1 MKDKEK
7 EIQSILNEYKMMRR
21 KNKENEEIEDI
32 EEQQEKSVI
41 NPELTLA
48 QIRNLREKDLN
59 LQMMKILIKKQEEI
73 EQDEKKASNKIKKV
87 KQEIGNFRYTYDEN
101 ENATN
106 ADEMKKMTQKY
117 ERIRKEQA
125 EIKGVK
131 LLCDEQLSDFSEKTG
146 LTVNNVKEMMIKEEE
161 LKRQY
166 EEEQEKLRQE
176 RIEREERL
184 KREAEERLKREIEER
199 EKKEQEEK
207 QVDIVDES
215 IEQTVE
221 IEETENKDEI
231 IDNKPYDKDDIVI
244 IYPYK
249 NTASYIFE
257 GKEGKVENIREIV
270 WGEKPK
276 LFGKFKIKKE
286 EYVLTNN
293 NTGETKE
300 YESKLNPVVFEIFK
314 SNPEKLEN
322 YMNLKSKTS
331 ILYVF
336 DEQQKKNKDV
346 AKIMNKYQKE
356 DNQVSQKIGYLGFG
370 DKLNAKFS
378 HKSNKKI
385 SKKQLALPSGT
396 ENNSIIN
403 EAENLISN
411 LEETKAK
418 MEELKKLMNS
428 ENNQEN

>member
-21 KNKENEEIEDI
+21 KNKENEEIEDL
-32 EEQQEKSVI
+32 EERQEKSLI
-41 NPELTLA
+41 NPELTLE
-48 QIRNLREKDLN
+48 QIRNLKEKDLN
-59 LQMMKILIKKQEEI
+59 LQMMKILIIKQEEI
-73 EQDEKKASNKIKKV
+73 EQDEKKANNKIKKV
-87 KQEIGNFRYTYDEN
+87 KEEIGKFRYTYDEN

-131 LLCDEQLSDFSEKTG
+131 LLCDEQLEDFSEKTG
-146 LTVNNVKEMMIKEEE
+146 LTVNNVKEMMVRDEE

-166 EEEQEKLRQE
+166 EIEQEKLRQE

-184 KREAEERLKREIEER
+184 KKEAEERERQEKEEN
-199 EKKEQEEK
+199 EK
-207 QVDIVDES
+207 QTSIINEQDDIEKDRDELINS
-215 IEQTVE
+215 
-221 IEETENKDEI
+221 
-231 IDNKPYDKDDIVI
+231 KPYDKDDIVI

-257 GKEGKVENIREIV
+257 GKEGKISDIRELV
-270 WGEKPK
+270 WGENPK

-314 SNPEKLEN
+314 ANPEKLES
-322 YMNLKSKTS
+322 YMNLESKTS

-346 AKIMNKYQKE
+346 AKMMNKYQKE
-356 DNQVSQKIGYLGFG
+356 DNQVSKKIGYLGFG

-378 HKSNKKI
+378 HKSNKNI
-385 SKKQLALPSGT
+385 PKKQLALPSG
-396 ENNSIIN
+396 EKNNFMIDES
-403 EAENLISN
+403 ENLISN
-411 LEETKAK
+411 IEETKSK
-418 MEELKKLMNS
+418 MEEIRKILNS
-428 ENNQEN
+428 ENNMEN